1 MSRVVGAEGA
11 LAATLADGPD
21 GLVIVALPPS
31 AGPIGAMPTDT
42 LADLIAGTLTLAIEA
57 LREERGRAVIVCPAS
72 AVVPDHRDGAR
83 SVVAAGL
90 AMLGE
95 VAPANVV
102 AVADDVPIDEI
113 AAAVRFALSTPS
125 LVGAMIRLD
134 GGRDAALAVETR
146 SEGD

>member
-1 MSRVVGAEGA
+1 MSRVLGAEGA
-11 LAATLADGPD
+11 LAAALADGPD

-31 AGPIGAMPTDT
+31 AGPIGAMATDAF
-42 LADLIAGTLTLAIEA
+42 ADLIAGTLTPAIAA
-57 LREERGRAVIVCPAS
+57 LRDAPGRAVIVCPAC
-72 AVVPDHRDGAR
+72 AGLPDHRDGAR

-102 AVADDVPIDEI
+102 AVADDVPVDDI